1 MDFSIWAGHITVEVA
16 INLYYPTTW
25 LMCSKGSRFQR
36 YANHTLEEGLPQG
49 VPLRFRVISMSR
61 LYIAF
66 CTSFVGLIT
75 VGSFN
80 EFIFSNFVSDVFQGI
95 RIPEVWKAYP
105 GGGTTTG
112 CTSTFPVHITVKVL
126 YWGFVQ
132 TLWLVSLSRFHWIHI
147 IKLREWYFS
156 RGSCPYDVFAIAKII
171 LTNFPGISLVAGTH
185 AKTFKSKIKP
195 YPPKNE
201 TYSCRHPSERQRGLI
216 KIYELLYFYRKCYIV
231 NEHERQF

>member
-1 MDFSIWAGHITVEVA
+1 M
-16 INLYYPTTW
+16 L
-25 LMCSKGSRFQR
+25 
-36 YANHTLEEGLPQG
+36 
-49 VPLRFRVISMSR
+49 
-61 LYIAF
+61 
-66 CTSFVGLIT
+66 
-75 VGSFN
+75 
-80 EFIFSNFVSDVFQGI
+80 SNFVIDIFQGI
-95 RIPEVWKAYP
+95 MIPKVWKAYS

-171 LTNFPGISLVAGTH
+171 LTNFPGISLVAGKH

-195 YPPKNE
+195 YSPKNE

-216 KIYELLYFYRKCYIV
+216 KIYELLHFNRKCYIV